1 MLLFVRRTDR
11 HMILHFRLL
20 SLYGPAIVVNAHGS
34 RHSAERSGQV
44 FAQAAKVYRH
54 QLPMLQ
60 SRASS
65 PRRARPLTRPLRIR
79 TPRLARRTISC
90 FWRGWLVEGPCCTWS
105 RTVNRSCGCL
115 SAAVW
120 VAWSV
125 TNLSLSAAGR
135 AVAEGIGA
143 LCVQPR
149 SAHCQPVRACAEP
162 SAEGNASSR
171 PKWHH
176 RPLLA
181 AGIRSTRRSTAAWP
195 AVPGAGPGGP
205 WPAVP
210 GAVPGGPSPSG

>member
-1 MLLFVRRTDR
+1 
-11 HMILHFRLL
+11 MIGYHPSSSYR
-20 SLYGPAIVVNAHGS
+20 AVV
-34 RHSAERSGQV
+34 SAQRSGQV
-44 FAQAAKVYRH
+44 FTQAAKVYRH

-65 PRRARPLTRPLRIR
+65 PRRARPLRIH

-90 FWRGWLVEGPCCTWS
+90 FRRGWLVEGPCCTWS
-105 RTVNRSCGCL
+105 RTVEGPCCTWSRTVDRSCGC
-115 SAAVW
+115 
-120 VAWSV
+120 
-125 TNLSLSAAGR
+125 LSAAGR
-135 AVAEGIGA
+135 AVAEDIGA

-181 AGIRSTRRSTAAWP
+181 TGSRSTPRSTAAWP
-195 AVPGAGPGGP
+195 AVS
-205 WPAVP
+205 

>member
-1 MLLFVRRTDR
+1 M
-11 HMILHFRLL
+11 
-20 SLYGPAIVVNAHGS
+20 
-34 RHSAERSGQV
+34 
-44 FAQAAKVYRH
+44 FAQAAKAYRH

-65 PRRARPLTRPLRIR
+65 PRRARPLRIR
-79 TPRLARRTISC
+79 MPRLARRTICC
-90 FWRGWLVEGPCCTWS
+90 FRRGSLVEGPRCTWS
-105 RTVNRSCGCL
+105 RAVDRSCEC
-115 SAAVW
+115 
-120 VAWSV
+120 
-125 TNLSLSAAGR
+125 LSAAGR
-135 AVAEGIGA
+135 AIAEDIGA

-181 AGIRSTRRSTAAWP
+181 TGSRSTQRSTAAWP
-195 AVPGAGPGGP
+195 AVS
-205 WPAVP
+205 

>member
-1 MLLFVRRTDR
+1 MFGLRIMLLFVRRTDR

-20 SLYGPAIVVNAHGS
+20 SLYGSYRGQRARP
-34 RHSAERSGQV
+34 SAERSSGQV

-79 TPRLARRTISC
+79 MPRLARRTISC

-181 AGIRSTRRSTAAWP
+181 AGSRSTRRSTAAWP
-195 AVPGAGPGGP
+195 AVPGA
-205 WPAVP
+205 
-210 GAVPGGPSPSG
+210 VPGGPSPSG